1 MSLIELLK
9 QGIVPKHVEKVSVDE
24 GVELEKLVSD
34 IVSGYVVIPKNANHN
49 LEKPCG
55 IGRNLKVKVN
65 ANIGT
70 SAEYPSVEDE
80 IKKLEV
86 AVKAGA
92 DTVMDLSTGGDLKAV
107 RSALLKRS
115 PIPVGTVPI
124 YEAAVRSIERNGSIV
139 QMKADDMLDVIKEQ
153 AEEGVD
159 FMTIHAGISLK
170 TIEILKKKKRI
181 LGVVSRGGS
190 FLVAWMIHNE
200 QENPLLERFD
210 DVLEILKKHDVTLS
224 LGDGLRPGC
233 LADATDEAQLDELF
247 RLGEL
252 VRRAREAGVQAMVEG
267 PGHVPLNE
275 IEANVKLEKKICDGA
290 PFYVLG
296 PLPTDSAPGYDH
308 IVSAIGG
315 ALAAYYGADFLCY
328 VTPREHLG
336 LPTAEDVYEGVVA
349 AKIAAHIA
357 DIARGNKTAF
367 LHDVEM
373 AKARASLDWKKQ
385 ANLSLAPKKT
395 ESMLKERSQGE
406 GACSMCGPYCAIEI
420 VKKHLGTDIDVC

>member
-139 QMKADDMLDVIKEQ
+139 EMKAEDMLDVIKEQ

-170 TIEILKKKKRI
+170 TIEILQKKKRI

-252 VRRAREAGVQAMVEG
+252 VRRAREAGVQTMVEG

-357 DIARGNKTAF
+357 DIARGNKKAF